1 MLELAKLYRAE
12 EGDCHWE
19 PKLESVIHLALGY
32 WFREKPVCKN
42 WWYNQIGVPKTLG
55 PAFLL
60 MKEQLNP
67 EEKEAAIE
75 VMENAKFGMTG
86 QNKVWL
92 AGNVLMRGLLQDDF
106 ELVKAAVIL
115 LYPRL
120 RLVCRKESKATGA
133 FISTDRSN
141 NRKLRIGFPDGDE
154 FLFRPVC
161 GNRFCPEQGT
171 TGNFEFFP
179 SERLSLDCL
188 ERVYGCQCT
197 GPAIVS

>member
-1 MLELAKLYRAE
+1 
-12 EGDCHWE
+12 
-19 PKLESVIHLALGY
+19 
-32 WFREKPVCKN
+32 
-42 WWYNQIGVPKTLG
+42 
-55 PAFLL
+55 
-60 MKEQLNP
+60 
-67 EEKEAAIE
+67 
-75 VMENAKFGMTG
+75 
-86 QNKVWL
+86 
-92 AGNVLMRGLLQDDF
+92 MRGLLQDDF

-120 RLVCRKESKATGA
+120 RLVCRKGSKATGA
-133 FISTDRSN
+133 SSARTAATI
-141 NRKLRIGFPDGDE
+141 RKLRIGFPDGDE